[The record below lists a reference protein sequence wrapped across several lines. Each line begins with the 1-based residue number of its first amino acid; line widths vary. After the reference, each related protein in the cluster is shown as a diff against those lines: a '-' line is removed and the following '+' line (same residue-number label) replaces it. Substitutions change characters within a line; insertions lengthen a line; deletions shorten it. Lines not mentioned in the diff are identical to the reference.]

1 MTKIFLCAA
10 LFAMSCGLTFGQ
22 ATEKVLWNFGGPN
35 DGTNPAGSLV
45 FDHSG
50 NLYGTTTAGGAND
63 NAGTVFQLSPESGG
77 VWTEN
82 VLYNFCSALN
92 REDCTDGQEPVVGVT
107 FDKAGN
113 LYGTTELGGKGC
125 WAFLGTC
132 GTVFKLARPK
142 SPATAW
148 TESVLYAFCVSYDFC
163 TDGMTPTSQVVFD
176 ASGNLYGTTLWGGGS
191 VQGGNL
197 GIAAGD
203 VFELTPGSDGWTETV
218 LYSFNQYA
226 GDPQGGV
233 IFDAFG
239 NLYGATR
246 LGPNMAGFVYEVSPS
261 SAGWT
266 GQTLGKFAFDAGR
279 TSPLA
284 TDNNGNFYGTS
295 YDIYGAGNSTV
306 FGFNVVTQTSQ
317 WHNLSGSAGSGV
329 LSGAVIDA
337 RRKSLFGTANAGG
350 ANNAGTVWEV
360 APGGEPVAIY
370 SFCSQTNCADGQAP
384 SGTLIEDRAGNLY
397 GVTNSGGA
405 YNQGV
410 VFEITP

>member
-1 MTKIFLCAA
+1 MIKIALYAA
-10 LFAMSCGLTFGQ
+10 LLATSCGLTFGQ

-50 NLYGTTTAGGAND
+50 NLYGTTTAGGNQYS
-63 NAGTVFQLSPESGG
+63 AGTMFRLSPQSGG
-77 VWTEN
+77 VWTES
-82 VLYNFCSALN
+82 VLYNFCSDLGLD
-92 REDCTDGQEPVVGVT
+92 DCIDGQEPGAGLT
-107 FDKAGN
+107 FDRAGN
-113 LYGTTELGGKGC
+113 LYGTTELGGKTC
-125 WAFLGTC
+125 WAFYGTC
-132 GTVFKLARPK
+132 GTVFKLARPQ
-142 SPATAW
+142 SPATTW
-148 TESVLYAFCVSYDFC
+148 TETVLYAFCVSYDFC
-163 TDGMTPTSQVVFD
+163 TDGLTPTSQVVFD
-176 ASGNLYGTTLWGGGS
+176 AAGNLYGTTLWGGGS

-203 VFELTPGSDGWTETV
+203 VFELTPGSGGWTETV
-218 LYSFNQYA
+218 LYSFNQYE

-266 GQTLGKFAFDAGR
+266 GQTLGKFAFDAGS

-295 YDIYGAGNSTV
+295 YDIFGPGNSTV
-306 FGFNVVTQTSQ
+306 FGFNVVTRTSQ
-317 WHNLSGSAGSGV
+317 LHNFSSAAGSGA
-329 LSGAVIDA
+329 LSGVLIDA
-337 RRKSLFGTANAGG
+337 RRKSLLGTAYAGG
-350 ANNAGTVWEV
+350 ANNGGTVWEV
-360 APGGEPVAIY
+360 GPGGEPVAVY
-370 SFCSQTNCADGQAP
+370 SFCTQPNCADGEAP
-384 SGTLIEDRAGNLY
+384 NGALIQDQAGNLY
-397 GVTNSGGA
+397 GVTNAGGT